1 MSLFRK
7 KETPAEEFLHVYTQ
21 VRQLCTWTKGDIPS
35 AFRVGIQQ
43 SRAQQALIEWAREN
57 NPTIDYLSDIRR
69 KVVSRK
75 ANKSEIKHAIARAQS
90 ILDDLDQ
97 RLAELGRRI

>member
-7 KETPAEEFLHVYTQ
+7 KETPVEEFLHIYSQ

-35 AFRVGIQQ
+35 AFRVGVQE
-43 SRAQQALIEWAREN
+43 SRAQQTLIEWARDN
-57 NPTIDYLSDIRR
+57 NPTIDYLTGIRR

-75 ANKSEIKHAIARAQS
+75 ASKSEIKQAITRAQS
-90 ILDDLDQ
+90 ILDDLDD
-97 RLAELGRRI
+97 RLAGLGRRI